1 MKFFTK
7 EVKIAFVA
15 IAAIIVL
22 FIGMQFLKGMSLFS
36 SNDVY
41 YVCFDDVSGVSAS
54 SPVYANG
61 YRVGVVKSIDY
72 DYDHPDRIMV
82 AVDLDP
88 EVKLHEG
95 TRAEIVS
102 DFLGNV
108 KLELRFGPAD
118 ARLLSKGDTIS
129 GGLQAGLMSKAAD
142 MLPQVEQLLPKVDS
156 ILSGINALV
165 ADPALSGTMHNA
177 QQLTA
182 SLNSTAQQLSRL
194 TAQLSRD
201 VPTMMSKASGVLT
214 NTETLTGNLAQ
225 IDLDATMKKVDATLA
240 NVQQMTAALSNPKGT
255 AGLLLND
262 AQLYNNINSTMR
274 SVDSLLVDFKNHPR
288 RYINVSV
295 FGKKDKQF

>member
-7 EVKIAFVA
+7 EVKIALVA

-262 AQLYNNINSTMR
+262 AQLYNHINSTMR

-295 FGKKDKQF
+295 FGKKDK

>member
-7 EVKIAFVA
+7 EVKIALVA

-41 YVCFDDVSGVSAS
+41 YVCFSDVSGVSAS

-61 YRVGVVKSIDY
+61 YRVGVVKAINY
-72 DYDHPDRIMV
+72 DYDRPDHIAV

-88 EVKLHEG
+88 AVKLREG

-108 KLELRFGPAD
+108 KLELRFGPASG
-118 ARLLSKGDTIS
+118 RLLARGDTIS
-129 GGLQAGLMSKAAD
+129 GAMQAGLMSQAAD
-142 MLPQVEQLLPKVDS
+142 MLPQVQQLLPRVDS
-156 ILSGINALV
+156 ILGNINALV
-165 ADPALSGTMHNA
+165 ANPALTATMANA

-182 SLNSTAQQLSRL
+182 QLNSMAQQLSRL

-201 VPTMMSKASGVLT
+201 VPAMVSKAGGVLA
-214 NTETLTGNLAQ
+214 NTETLTGSLAQ

-240 NVQQMTAALSNPKGT
+240 SLQQMTAALNNPTGT

-262 AQLYNNINSTMR
+262 GRLYENVTSTMR

-295 FGKKDKQF
+295 FGKKDK

>member
-7 EVKIAFVA
+7 EVKIALVA

-262 AQLYNNINSTMR
+262 AQLYNNISSTMR

-295 FGKKDKQF
+295 FGKKDK

>member
-7 EVKIAFVA
+7 EVKIALVA

-142 MLPQVEQLLPKVDS
+142 MLPQVEQFLPKVDS

-255 AGLLLND
+255 AGLFLND

-295 FGKKDKQF
+295 FGKKDK

>member
-7 EVKIAFVA
+7 EVKIALVA

-201 VPTMMSKASGVLT
+201 VPTMMCKASGVLT

-295 FGKKDKQF
+295 FGKKDK

>member
-7 EVKIAFVA
+7 EVKIALVA

-274 SVDSLLVDFKNHPR
+274 CVDSLLVDFKNHPR

-295 FGKKDKQF
+295 FGKKDK